1 MADPSRPGDPADA
14 TADGTD
20 DTGPVADADPST
32 VGDGGS
38 VAESQSATDQS
49 ASDDS
54 EESEG
59 AGESSA
65 AGDDPE
71 RARARE
77 VVVPDAVYK
86 RVTVFSTL
94 FAVAAVVGGFLLLDA
109 ATDRATAE
117 LSEVQP
123 LVALAGMGL
132 IVVGGATYAFST
144 RFRADGMGNAKD
156 ETDEISDNG

>member
-1 MADPSRPGDPADA
+1 MASDPSRSGDPTEA

-20 DTGPVADADPST
+20 DVATPVSDPTS
-32 VGDGGS
+32 
-38 VAESQSATDQS
+38 
-49 ASDDS
+49 
-54 EESEG
+54 
-59 AGESSA
+59 GESADERSA
-65 AGDDPE
+65 GRDESAG
-71 RARARE
+71 ARARE

-94 FAVAAVVGGFLLLDA
+94 FAVAAVVGGFLLLDV

-123 LVALAGMGL
+123 LVALAGLGL
-132 IVVGGATYAFST
+132 IAVGAVTYAFST

-156 ETDEISDNG
+156 ETDDISDNG

>member
-20 DTGPVADADPST
+20 DTDSAVDADSDSIPDS
-32 VGDGGS
+32 
-38 VAESQSATDQS
+38 ASATDES
-49 ASDDS
+49 TSGES
-54 EESEG
+54 GESEA
-59 AGESSA
+59 AGEPSA

-71 RARARE
+71 GARARE

-94 FAVAAVVGGFLLLDA
+94 FAVAAVVVGFLLLDA

-123 LVALAGMGL
+123 LVALAGVGL

>member
-1 MADPSRPGDPADA
+1 MASDASRSGDPADA

-20 DTGPVADADPST
+20 DVDAPVSDPDSDGST
-32 VGDGGS
+32 DERSAGRD
-38 VAESQSATDQS
+38 ESTS
-49 ASDDS
+49 
-54 EESEG
+54 
-59 AGESSA
+59 
-65 AGDDPE
+65 
-71 RARARE
+71 ARARE

-94 FAVAAVVGGFLLLDA
+94 FAVAAVVGGFLLLDV

-123 LVALAGMGL
+123 LVALAGLGL
-132 IVVGGATYAFST
+132 IAVGAVTYAFST

-156 ETDEISDNG
+156 ETDELSDNG

>member
-1 MADPSRPGDPADA
+1 MTDPSRSGDPADA

-20 DTGPVADADPST
+20 DAGSPDAD
-32 VGDGGS
+32 
-38 VAESQSATDQS
+38 TDRS
-49 ASDDS
+49 DS
-54 EESEG
+54 EREATG
-59 AGESSA
+59 ARGR
-65 AGDDPE
+65 D
-71 RARARE
+71 

-94 FAVAAVVGGFLLLDA
+94 FAVAAVVGGFLLLDV

-123 LVALAGMGL
+123 LVALAGLGL
-132 IVVGGATYAFST
+132 IVVGAVTYAFST

>member
-1 MADPSRPGDPADA
+1 MSADPSRSGGPADA

-20 DTGPVADADPST
+20 DADSSGSDAAPVAD
-32 VGDGGS
+32 
-38 VAESQSATDQS
+38 S
-49 ASDDS
+49 ASDEESVVEPTADS
-54 EESEG
+54 E
-59 AGESSA
+59 GEQT
-65 AGDDPE
+65 D
-71 RARARE
+71 ARGRD

-94 FAVAAVVGGFLLLDA
+94 FAVAAVVGGFLLLDV

-123 LVALAGMGL
+123 LVALAGLGL
-132 IVVGGATYAFST
+132 IVVGAVTYAFST

-156 ETDEISDNG
+156 ETDERSDNG

>member
-1 MADPSRPGDPADA
+1 MVSDPSRSGGPADA

-20 DTGPVADADPST
+20 GADSHGSTADSAADSASPTDETAVEPAADSEDEQADARGRD
-32 VGDGGS
+32 
-38 VAESQSATDQS
+38 
-49 ASDDS
+49 
-54 EESEG
+54 
-59 AGESSA
+59 
-65 AGDDPE
+65 
-71 RARARE
+71 

-94 FAVAAVVGGFLLLDA
+94 FAVAAVVGGFLLLDV

-123 LVALAGMGL
+123 LVALAGLGL
-132 IVVGGATYAFST
+132 IVVGAVTYAFST

-156 ETDEISDNG
+156 ETDETSDNG